1 MSDEFVCLTCW
12 EGDRRSGNGKNSTTR
27 YSACQFQGPLE
38 HIVLCCSYSDCPPR
52 PNPKCRTI
60 SCRMSVSVHSV
71 CWQFL
76 PSRDPQSTPTTP
88 NSHARSKGVQVSAMH
103 PLHIW
108 MQPPAICKISNK
120 NRLINLLQTC
130 DTLPQPRVAFSEQL
144 WLQTAHLKKKNVRI
158 CEMFCAMWYGALKN

>member
-76 PSRDPQSTPTTP
+76 PSRDPHLIPMPAAKGYKWVQCTHYISGCNHQQFAKYQTKTGSSTYYKRATP
-88 NSHARSKGVQVSAMH
+88 CRNHELPLVNSCG
-103 PLHIW
+103 
-108 MQPPAICKISNK
+108 CKQ
-120 NRLINLLQTC
+120 LI
-130 DTLPQPRVAFSEQL
+130 
-144 WLQTAHLKKKNVRI
+144 
-158 CEMFCAMWYGALKN
+158 